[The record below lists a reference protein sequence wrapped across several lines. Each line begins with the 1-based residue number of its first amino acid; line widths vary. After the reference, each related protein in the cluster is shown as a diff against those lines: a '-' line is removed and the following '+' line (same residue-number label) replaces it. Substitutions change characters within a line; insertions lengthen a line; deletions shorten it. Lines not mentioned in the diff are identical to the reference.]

1 MNKEILETFI
11 KVSQEFIGNSNSLHK
26 LGTKSKQLENASTK
40 QILDTL
46 NLKDKEV
53 IYTSGECESNNLTIF
68 GLDAL
73 HKNKNVIISANE
85 DDTILLP
92 LKHSSFEIRTIDITN
107 NKVDINKLNN
117 LIDNN
122 TILVSISNIENT
134 NEISDFLKDKKCHYH
149 TDISNNYKKINYNNI
164 DLITIEDNSLEGFG
178 CLIKNKNIVLEPIFH
193 GGKSTTTYRSGTPA
207 LPFIASFSK
216 LIRLKYKK

>member
-53 IYTSGECESNNLTIF
+53 IYTSGKCESNNLTIF

-73 HKNKNVIISANE
+73 QKNKNVIVSSNE

-92 LKHSSFEIRTIDITN
+92 LKHSSFEIRTIDITD
-107 NKVDINKLNN
+107 NKVNLTQLNN
-117 LIDNN
+117 LIDKN
-122 TILVSISNIENT
+122 TSLVSISNIENI
-134 NEISDFLKDKKCHYH
+134 NE
-149 TDISNNYKKINYNNI
+149 
-164 DLITIEDNSLEGFG
+164 
-178 CLIKNKNIVLEPIFH
+178 V
-193 GGKSTTTYRSGTPA
+193 
-207 LPFIASFSK
+207 
-216 LIRLKYKK
+216 

>member
-46 NLKDKEV
+46 NLKNKEV
-53 IYTSGECESNNLTIF
+53 IYTSGKCESNNLTIF

-73 HKNKNVIISANE
+73 QKNKNVIVSSNE

-92 LKHSSFEIRTIDITN
+92 LKHSSFEIRTIDIT
-107 NKVDINKLNN
+107 
-117 LIDNN
+117 
-122 TILVSISNIENT
+122 
-134 NEISDFLKDKKCHYH
+134 Y
-149 TDISNNYKKINYNNI
+149 
-164 DLITIEDNSLEGFG
+164 
-178 CLIKNKNIVLEPIFH
+178 
-193 GGKSTTTYRSGTPA
+193 
-207 LPFIASFSK
+207 LPQ
-216 LIRLKYKK
+216 R